1 MKEKMNQRVALTRR
15 LLRESFTDIL
25 KNKSIETISV
35 SELCKH
41 AGINRSTFY
50 AHYSI
55 PSDILDEMKK
65 DFAAEL
71 AESLRNVTNEMT
83 PKERLI
89 RICEYIHENRETEK
103 TILLN
108 SGDDEVLGAA
118 LASSFDIWGIT
129 LPFMD
134 EKHLDADM
142 QRLVRSFYFHG
153 IFRVIREWIRSDMG
167 KTPAEVG
174 GILYEMLF
182 G

>member
-15 LLRESFTDIL
+15 LLRESLTDIL
-25 KNKSIETISV
+25 KNKSIEAISV

-55 PSDILDEMKK
+55 PS
-65 DFAAEL
+65 
-71 AESLRNVTNEMT
+71 
-83 PKERLI
+83 ERLI